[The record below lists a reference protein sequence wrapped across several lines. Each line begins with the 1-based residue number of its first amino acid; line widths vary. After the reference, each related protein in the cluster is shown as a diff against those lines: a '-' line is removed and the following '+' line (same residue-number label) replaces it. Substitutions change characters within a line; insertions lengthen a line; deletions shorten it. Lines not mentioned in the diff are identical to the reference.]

1 MANGRSLH
9 NSEVNERDRAF
20 PTLYR
25 MTPIKDA
32 ALQRL
37 FAYIVVGVL
46 SAGVNLAIF
55 HMIYDVALISYPGA
69 ERYLLAYAGAAET
82 AAMANFLLN
91 DRYTFQRLPGHAR
104 PWLAR
109 CLRFHSTAAGGL
121 FVTLMLS
128 LGFHYGLHLAPLL
141 AQAMAILLALIF
153 NLTMH
158 HLWTYSPLPRT
169 RKNHPP

>member
-1 MANGRSLH
+1 MAIGRNLYDREI
-9 NSEVNERDRAF
+9 NQRDRAS
-20 PTLYR
+20 PTPCR
-25 MTPIKDA
+25 MIRIKDTA
-32 ALQRL
+32 FQRL
-37 FAYIVVGVL
+37 FSYIVVGVI

-55 HMIYDVALISYPGA
+55 HMIYDVALPSYPSPG
-69 ERYLLAYAGAAET
+69 RYLLAYAGAAET

-121 FVTLMLS
+121 FVTLVLS
-128 LGFHYGLHLAPLL
+128 LGFHYGLHLTPLL
-141 AQAMAILLALIF
+141 AQALAILLALIF

-158 HLWTYSPLPRT
+158 HLWTYSPLSST
-169 RKNHPP
+169 RRQHLP